1 MSSSE
6 NSFAPI
12 TDELLRHNQRYADG
26 FDGSHLEV
34 NPKRQLAV
42 VGCMDARMD
51 TFEILGL

>member
-1 MSSSE
+1 M
-6 NSFAPI
+6 

-26 FDGSHLEV
+26 FDVSHLEV

-42 VGCMDARMD
+42 VGCIDARMD